1 MPIPARMSRITHTC
15 TWNTYTSEKRCP
27 SISVK
32 GAEMSSLLLY
42 CKHVITSTRDRD
54 HEITKRC
61 LRKSGITSSKW
72 LVHHR
77 DKKKACF
84 RSGFAAAHSASGQ
97 LPSQQS
103 PQAGLTGWLLR
114 RCFPFWNMTGMWR
127 ERERERERPQC
138 PGAPAFDR
146 WSRAGLQYGAP
157 RGEQR
162 RSRARDLS
170 HWSPPTD
177 PTQGGES
184 VWNGFFGKKSSGW
197 LVGWFLRRWGWK
209 GEGRGGGGYLAPLLN
224 GWEM

>member
-127 ERERERERPQC
+127 ERERERETSVSGSSSIWQVKQSRFAIWGTQRWAEALQSQGPVSLESANRP
-138 PGAPAFDR
+138 
-146 WSRAGLQYGAP
+146 
-157 RGEQR
+157 
-162 RSRARDLS
+162 
-170 HWSPPTD
+170 D
-177 PTQGGES
+177 P
-184 VWNGFFGKKSSGW
+184 
-197 LVGWFLRRWGWK
+197 
-209 GEGRGGGGYLAPLLN
+209 GGGVRVKWIL
-224 GWEM
+224 W